1 MKVSE
6 STTDTHANQAMAGRF
21 YNEALTNFAAARANT
36 KNVREL
42 FYRIAGKTVQITVV
56 GHTYEYGIVRALDH
70 LRIAPDE
77 CDGAATGLS
86 PDLHIN
92 CWDSRS
98 TGSMPLKS
106 PWTINDFSPFGQIYP
121 CSSGQYRASFEA
133 DACAVSMIDLN
144 SNIAFYWAPDWA
156 RIPNYT
162 VAVPYRAI
170 FSWYFN
176 NGGMEIIHASAVS
189 NSNGGLILTG
199 KNGSGKSNTGLAC
212 LTNDLSYLAD
222 DHCLI
227 SNFDGY
233 RIHSI
238 YSSAKLWSK
247 DVVHFPGLNLDQR
260 ISTGQLKDPAVDK
273 HVFYINEHWPNL
285 VCRSVPLKAIVLPRV
300 TKDGNN
306 TLVPGTFRDA
316 FVGLIEQSHL
326 LPPFATESSITFL
339 ANLARAVPV
348 YKLSLSNFDWAQLLP
363 MLEELMNS
371 DREQI

>member
-1 MKVSE
+1 MKMPD
-6 STTDTHANQAMAGRF
+6 STIDTPANQATAARF

-36 KNVREL
+36 KDVHEL

-56 GHTYEYGIVRALDH
+56 GHTYEYGIVRALEH

-77 CDGAATGLS
+77 CDQAGLT
-86 PDLHIN
+86 PGLHIY

-98 TGSMPLKS
+98 TAGKPLKS
-106 PWTINDFSPFGQIYP
+106 PWTIDDFSPFGQIYP
-121 CSSGQYRASFEA
+121 CSSGQYRAAFEA
-133 DACAVSMIDLN
+133 DACALSMIDLN
-144 SNIAFYWAPDWA
+144 SNVAFYWAPDWA
-156 RIPNYT
+156 RIPNYS

-170 FSWYFN
+170 FSWYFHN
-176 NGGMEIIHASAVS
+176 SGMEIIHASAVS

-212 LTNDLSYLAD
+212 LSNNLSYLAD

-227 SNFDGY
+227 SNVDGY

-247 DVVHFPGLNLDQR
+247 DVVHFPALNLDQR

-273 HVFYINEHWPNL
+273 HVFYLNEHWPNL
-285 VCRSVPLKAIVLPRV
+285 ICRSVPLKAIVLPRV
-300 TKDGNN
+300 TKEGIN
-306 TLVPGTFRDA
+306 TLVPGTYRDA

-326 LPPFATESSITFL
+326 LPPFATESSIAFL
-339 ANLARAVPV
+339 AKLARAVPV
-348 YKLSLSNFDWAQLLP
+348 YKLSLSSIDWTPLLS
-363 MLEELMNS
+363 MLEGLMNT
-371 DREQI
+371 DRE